1 MAQAELTVAGGP
13 GNGRVSSAAVLVL
26 RIPDH
31 TREPVTVQ
39 LTEPSSVAFSDA
51 IGGGILDD
59 SLVWV
64 CQDGKFV
71 ICLDQNRQAKD
82 LPLNDRAATLAVRLG
97 YADRAWLADLR
108 GDALILG
115 VDATGDDCHIP
126 MAVLIAAGRCDLDVR
141 AEEITPTP
149 SGR

>member
-13 GNGRVSSAAVLVL
+13 GDGRVSSAAVLVL
-26 RIPDH
+26 RIPAR

-39 LTEPSSVAFSDA
+39 LAEPSSVAFSDA
-51 IGGGILDD
+51 IGGGTLDD

-64 CQDGKFV
+64 CQDGRFV
-71 ICLDQNRQAKD
+71 ICLDENRQAKGF
-82 LPLNDRAATLAVRLG
+82 PLNDRAAALSVRLG

-108 GDALILG
+108 GDALVVG
-115 VDATGDDCHIP
+115 VDATGDDRHIP
-126 MAVLIAAGRCDLDVR
+126 MAVLVAACRCGLDVR
-141 AEEITPTP
+141 AEEVTPTP